1 MGLRGHERPGTGAVL
16 ACSFAAGAIPFS
28 NIAARARAGVDLREV
43 GSGTVSGTSLFDVAG
58 FGPLAVAGVC
68 DVAKGA
74 VGPLLA
80 GADRPALAAFAA
92 GTAVAG
98 HNWSPFLAGAG
109 GRGIS
114 PAIGALAVTAWPASA
129 LLLGGLA
136 VGRLLHQTA
145 LTSFVAD
152 AALVPALAAARGRRG
167 ALLGACVVTPML
179 VKRALGNQRPAR
191 PGWRTRAQR
200 VLFDRDE
207 PC

>member
-1 MGLRGHERPGTGAVL
+1 MGRRGPKRPSAGPVL

-28 NIAARARAGVDLREV
+28 NIAARTRAGVDLRDV
-43 GSGTVSGTSLFDVAG
+43 GNGTVSGTNLFRVAG

-80 GADRPALAAFAA
+80 GGDRPVLAAFAA
-92 GTAVAG
+92 GAAVAG

-114 PAIGALAVTAWPASA
+114 PAIGALAVNAWPGSA
-129 LLLGGLA
+129 LLLAGLA
-136 VGRLLHQTA
+136 AGRVVHQTG
-145 LTSFVAD
+145 LTGFVAD
-152 AALVPALAAARGRRG
+152 AVLVPALAASRGPRG
-167 ALLGACVVTPML
+167 ALLGACVVAPML
-179 VKRALGNQRPAR
+179 GKRLLGNQPPAR
-191 PGWRTRAQR
+191 RDWRSRAHR
-200 VLFDRDE
+200 VIFDRDA